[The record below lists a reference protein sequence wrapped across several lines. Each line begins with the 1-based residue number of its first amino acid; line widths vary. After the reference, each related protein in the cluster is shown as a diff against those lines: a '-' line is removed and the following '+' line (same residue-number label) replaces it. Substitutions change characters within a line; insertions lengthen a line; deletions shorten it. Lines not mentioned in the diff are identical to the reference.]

1 MRVPAE
7 RARGAFAARPL
18 TDRERQALRPYIAQ
32 ADLESARIHDGVVPR
47 YLPRR
52 YIGIA
57 RGHHVYFRPGTY
69 TPDTV
74 KGLALLGHE
83 LVHVGQYRR
92 GATWLSFLLSYARHG
107 YRNSPLEVAARAVQ
121 ERIARDLGSGGLQ
134 AAGRRPDHHCAGA

>member
-1 MRVPAE
+1 M
-7 RARGAFAARPL
+7 
-18 TDRERQALRPYIAQ
+18 QALRRYIPQ
-32 ADLESARIHDGVVPR
+32 ADLESARIHDGVVPC

-57 RGHHVYFRPGTY
+57 RGNHVYFRPGTFASH
-69 TPDTV
+69 TA

-107 YRNSPLEVAARAVQ
+107 YRNSPLEVAARHVQ
-121 ERIARDLGSGGLQ
+121 ERIARDF
-134 AAGRRPDHHCAGA
+134 AGEAGP

>member
-1 MRVPAE
+1 VRTAAEPAS
-7 RARGAFAARPL
+7 GASARPL
-18 TDRERQALRPYIAQ
+18 TDEEVQALRPYIPQ
-32 ADLESARIHDGVVPR
+32 ADLENVRIHDGVVPR

-57 RGHHVYFRPGTY
+57 RGNHVYFRPGTY
-69 TPDTV
+69 TPRTA

-107 YRNSPLEVAARAVQ
+107 YRDSPLEIAARSVQ
-121 ERIARDLGSGGLQ
+121 QRIARDLA
-134 AAGRRPDHHCAGA
+134 AAGHACDGHLADSHRPADA